1 MSFELSGFFIIE
13 LFLLT
18 GLLFLP
24 VPSSPYILYL
34 FGTNSIMEAGIIF
47 FLATT
52 ARDFITYYL
61 GFFSRSVSVVQNI
74 KSIPLLKTEL
84 GSRIL
89 RAVRQTTVFAKDKLK
104 KATIRDV
111 IIARW
116 LGLHPLI
123 VGFGLGRLV
132 AKLRLFFVPNTFYV
146 LVDIC
151 LYWIIFGS
159 GNLVLNYF
167 FPGFSIDSVLESENL
182 YAYSLILIIIFYAI
196 YGFLTWQRSKN
207 QT

>member
-1 MSFELSGFFIIE
+1 MSLELSGSFLLE
-13 LFLLT
+13 LLLLT

-34 FGTNSIMEAGIIF
+34 FGTNSIIEAGIIF

-61 GFFSRSVSVVQNI
+61 GLFSRRVSVVENV
-74 KSIPLLKTEL
+74 KSMSILKTEY
-84 GSRIL
+84 GFRIL
-89 RAVRQTTVFAKDKLK
+89 GAIRQATVFAKDKLQ

-111 IIARW
+111 IVIRW

-123 VGFGLGRLV
+123 VGFGLGRLS
-132 AKLRLFFVPNTFYV
+132 ANLKLFFVPNTFYV
-146 LVDIC
+146 LLDIC

-159 GNLVLNYF
+159 GNLVINYF
-167 FPGFSIDSVLESENL
+167 FPGFSIDSVLERENL
-182 YAYSLILIIIFYAI
+182 YAYSLILIIIFYVI
-196 YGFLTWQRSKN
+196 YGFLSWKRSKDQN
-207 QT
+207 